1 MLPALFPTNPPTD
14 LCGTPVA
21 ATSPLADTRVRVPP
35 ARTWPTSPPA
45 TVGPPPPTM
54 APPLAV
60 TSPNAKESRYRAR
73 TLADEPAGIGIAA
86 SRAVRHDGTARGH
99 PSQGAASGDLPDEAA
114 RARDAVAG
122 FVSDAVGRHVARG
135 DRVDDIARALAGEP
149 ARVGVVAFEAV
160 HRDRGGRGRLRDRP
174 GVHPGQA
181 AGEDGGDALVGAV
194 GDDRAAH
201 RDLRDHAL
209 VQAGEAAGLLAA
221 ADVDA
226 GQIEILDA
234 PAHVREEADAG
245 LELPVDEEPAD
256 GEALAVER
264 PDEWRREDRADGSE
278 ALRRRRRRSSRRCRS
293 RRCRSQARKRRRG
306 PGGRGRS
313 RRLSRCP
320 GGRRRRR

>member
-1 MLPALFPTNPPTD
+1 MRHPGGGD
-14 LCGTPVA
+14 VA
-21 ATSPLADTRVRVPP
+21 ARRHSGQGPTGKDLADEP
-35 ARTWPTSPPA
+35 AGDSGA
-45 TVGPPPPTM
+45 AAADDGAAVGRDV
-54 APPLAV
+54 AQR
-60 TSPNAKESRYRAR
+60 EGICYRAR

-264 PDEWRREDRADGSE
+264 PDERRREDRADGSE
-278 ALRRRRRRSSRRCRS
+278 ALGAVVVVPAGGAARVDVV
-293 RRCRSQARKRRRG
+293 RKRVSVGEVREAA
-306 PGGRGRS
+306 GRS